1 MNRWRLWFLAG
12 TVAALA
18 LAITAVIGAATAA
31 GPEGPVGSNAP
42 LAVVLLPGVGRSELV
57 VVDLD
62 SVTVVRRVVLRSL
75 VTDIDGDPA
84 SGCVV
89 GAQTGGIGSDA
100 DDAISIVDPRDG
112 RVRYVTLPRS
122 DPSQVECSEGRAL
135 VLHSWVDGSGFAVS
149 AVDLASG
156 IVTATGHAP
165 DGTGMW
171 AVGGGSVWTSVATSS
186 AQVYS
191 LVRIDPVTLESAPA
205 GSAGITPSTVADIG
219 DSVAVIGSVSGDA
232 AGVGRVALIGSRDGA
247 VLATGSVS
255 ALPHGAQLAAVAG
268 GSLVIGDWIGDAQL
282 AAVAGGSLVIG
293 DWIGESPE
301 SDALAVLDSRTLDE
315 VARIRVGSAPCA
327 LTGFGDRLL
336 VVDRVEGVLRNVDPR
351 TGAVEWSV
359 DLGVRDL
366 LCSKVVVLPR
376 GSGAVLH

>member
-1 MNRWRLWFLAG
+1 
-12 TVAALA
+12 
-18 LAITAVIGAATAA
+18 
-31 GPEGPVGSNAP
+31 
-42 LAVVLLPGVGRSELV
+42 VVLVPGVGRTELV

-62 SVTVVRRVVLRSL
+62 SASVVRRVVLRSL
-75 VTDIDGDPA
+75 VTDIDGDPT

-112 RVRYVTLPRS
+112 GVRYVTLPRS
-122 DPSQVECSEGRAL
+122 DPSQVECIAGRAL
-135 VLHSWVDGSGFAVS
+135 VLHSWVDGCGFAVS

-156 IVTATGHAP
+156 AVTATGHAP

-171 AVGGGSVWTSVATSS
+171 ADAGGSVWTSVATSS

-205 GSAGITPSTVADIG
+205 RSAGITPSAVADIE
-219 DSVAVIGSVSGDA
+219 DSVAVIGSVQGDA
-232 AGVGRVALIGSRDGA
+232 AGLGRVALIGSKDGA
-247 VLATGSVS
+247 VLATGSVDG
-255 ALPHGAQLAAVAG
+255 LPHGAQLVAV
-268 GSLVIGDWIGDAQL
+268 V
-282 AAVAGGSLVIG
+282 GGSLVIG

-301 SDALAVLDSRTLDE
+301 SDALAVLDSRTLHQ

-351 TGAVEWSV
+351 SGTVEWSV
-359 DLGVRDL
+359 DLGARDL

-376 GSGAVLH
+376 ASGATLH

>member
-1 MNRWRLWFLAG
+1 LWFLAG

-18 LAITAVIGAATAA
+18 LAIAAVIGAATAA
-31 GPEGPVGSNAP
+31 GPEGPVGSDAP
-42 LAVVLLPGVGRSELV
+42 MAVVLVPGVGRTELV

-62 SVTVVRRVVLRSL
+62 SASFVRRVVLRSL
-75 VTDIDGDPA
+75 VTDIDGDPT

-112 RVRYVTLPRS
+112 GVRYVTLPRS
-122 DPSQVECSEGRAL
+122 DPSQVECIAGRAL
-135 VLHSWVDGSGFAVS
+135 VLHSWVDGCGFAVS

-156 IVTATGHAP
+156 AVTATGHAP

-171 AVGGGSVWTSVATSS
+171 ADAGGSVWTSVATSS

-205 GSAGITPSTVADIG
+205 RSAGITPSAVADIE
-219 DSVAVIGSVSGDA
+219 DSVAVIGSVQGDA
-232 AGVGRVALIGSRDGA
+232 AGLGRVALIGSKDGA
-247 VLATGSVS
+247 VLATGSVDG
-255 ALPHGAQLAAVAG
+255 LPHGAQLVAV
-268 GSLVIGDWIGDAQL
+268 V
-282 AAVAGGSLVIG
+282 GGSLVIG

-301 SDALAVLDSRTLDE
+301 SDALAVLDSRTLHQ

-351 TGAVEWSV
+351 SGTVEWSV
-359 DLGVRDL
+359 DLGARDL

-376 GSGAVLH
+376 ASGATLH

>member
-1 MNRWRLWFLAG
+1 MRRGRLWFLAG

-18 LAITAVIGAATAA
+18 LAIAAVIGAATAP

-42 LAVVLLPGVGRSELV
+42 MAVVLVPGVGRTEIV

-62 SVTVVRRVVLRSL
+62 SASVVRRVVLRSL
-75 VTDIDGDPA
+75 VTDIDGDPT

-112 RVRYVTLPRS
+112 GVRYVTLPRS
-122 DPSQVECSEGRAL
+122 DPSQVECIAGRAL

-156 IVTATGHAP
+156 AVTATGHAP

-171 AVGGGSVWTSVATSS
+171 ADAGGSVWTSVATSS

-205 GSAGITPSTVADIG
+205 RSAGITPSAVADIE
-219 DSVAVIGSVSGDA
+219 DSVAVIGSVQGDA
-232 AGVGRVALIGSRDGA
+232 AGLGRVALIGSKDGA
-247 VLATGSVS
+247 VLATGSVDG
-255 ALPHGAQLAAVAG
+255 LPHGAQLVAV
-268 GSLVIGDWIGDAQL
+268 V
-282 AAVAGGSLVIG
+282 GGSLVIG

-301 SDALAVLDSRTLDE
+301 SDALAVLDSRTLHQ

-351 TGAVEWSV
+351 SGTVEWSV
-359 DLGVRDL
+359 DLGARDL

-376 GSGAVLH
+376 ASGATLH

>member
-1 MNRWRLWFLAG
+1 LRRGRLWFLAG

-18 LAITAVIGAATAA
+18 LAIAAVMGAATAA
-31 GPEGPVGSNAP
+31 GPEGPVGSDAP
-42 LAVVLLPGVGRSELV
+42 MAVVLVPGVGRTELV

-62 SVTVVRRVVLRSL
+62 SASVVRRVVLRSL
-75 VTDIDGDPA
+75 VTDIDGDPT

-112 RVRYVTLPRS
+112 GVRYVTLPRS
-122 DPSQVECSEGRAL
+122 DPSQVECIAGRAL
-135 VLHSWVDGSGFAVS
+135 VLHSWVDGCGFAVS

-156 IVTATGHAP
+156 AVTATGHAP

-171 AVGGGSVWTSVATSS
+171 ADAGGSVWTSVATSS

-205 GSAGITPSTVADIG
+205 RSAGITPSTVADIE
-219 DSVAVIGSVSGDA
+219 DSVAVIGSVQGDA
-232 AGVGRVALIGSRDGA
+232 AGLGRVALIGSKDGA
-247 VLATGSVS
+247 VLATGSVDG
-255 ALPHGAQLAAVAG
+255 LPHGAQLVAV
-268 GSLVIGDWIGDAQL
+268 V
-282 AAVAGGSLVIG
+282 GGSLVIG

-301 SDALAVLDSRTLDE
+301 SDALAVLDSRTLHQ

-351 TGAVEWSV
+351 SGTVEWSV
-359 DLGVRDL
+359 DLGARDL

-376 GSGAVLH
+376 ASGATLH

>member
-31 GPEGPVGSNAP
+31 GPEGLVGSNAP

-135 VLHSWVDGSGFAVS
+135 VLHSWVEGSGFAVS

-255 ALPHGAQLAAVAG
+255 ALPHGAQLAAVA
-268 GSLVIGDWIGDAQL
+268 D
-282 AAVAGGSLVIG
+282 GSLVIG

-366 LCSKVVVLPR
+366 LCSKLVVLPR

>member
-1 MNRWRLWFLAG
+1 LRRGRLWFLAG

-18 LAITAVIGAATAA
+18 LAIAAVMGAATAA
-31 GPEGPVGSNAP
+31 GPEGPVGSDAP
-42 LAVVLLPGVGRSELV
+42 MAVVLVPGVGRTELV

-62 SVTVVRRVVLRSL
+62 SASVVRRVVLRSL
-75 VTDIDGDPA
+75 VTDIDGDPT

-112 RVRYVTLPRS
+112 GVRYVTLPRS
-122 DPSQVECSEGRAL
+122 DPSQVECIAGRAL

-156 IVTATGHAP
+156 AVTATGHAP

-171 AVGGGSVWTSVATSS
+171 ADAGGSVWTSVATSS

-205 GSAGITPSTVADIG
+205 RSAGITPSAVADIE
-219 DSVAVIGSVSGDA
+219 DSVAVIGSVQGDA
-232 AGVGRVALIGSRDGA
+232 AGLGRVALIGSKDGA
-247 VLATGSVS
+247 VLATGSVDG
-255 ALPHGAQLAAVAG
+255 LPHGAQLVAV
-268 GSLVIGDWIGDAQL
+268 V
-282 AAVAGGSLVIG
+282 GGSLVIG

-301 SDALAVLDSRTLDE
+301 SDALAVLDSRTLHQ

-351 TGAVEWSV
+351 SGTVEWSV
-359 DLGVRDL
+359 DLGARDL

-376 GSGAVLH
+376 APGATLH